1 MFKLFRFVGKYW
13 KFCLIAPLIMI
24 GEVIADL
31 FQPTLMATIIDQGV
45 ANGDIPLILTTG
57 LKMLGISLLGAVCGM
72 GCTIMSGIASMGFG
86 TNLRSA
92 IFNKVQTFSFKEI
105 DQFKTSSLITRLTN
119 DITQIQNMLRMG
131 LSMVVRTPFLCIG
144 GIVMSASISPKLSLI
159 FVVAMPLIF
168 GLSSITMKRANP
180 LFKVMQ
186 KKIDRVNTVMR
197 ENLLGMKVVKAF
209 VGQERE
215 RERFGEANE
224 DLMSSSMKAM
234 FTISMMWPI
243 VSLFMGMAIVALF
256 WFGGNLVIVGELE
269 SGQIMAFMSYMMQT
283 LFSLMSVAMIA
294 MNFSRA
300 EASAQRLNEVLETEA
315 SIVDPASPKPY
326 KEVSV
331 EFENVFFRYNESD
344 PGYVLRNINFKAE
357 KGETVGI
364 IGGTGSGKSTFISL
378 IPRLY
383 DVTKGAVK
391 IGGIDVRDMSIDDL
405 REHIGVVLQESVLF
419 YGSVEE
425 NLRWGDEYATEA
437 DLDKAAEAAQAAEFL
452 NNLPEKY
459 DALVEQRGKN
469 FSGGQKQRLSIARTF
484 VKKPDILILDDS
496 MSAVDTATE
505 AKIQKALRAREQDGI
520 VFVIA
525 QRVSAIADADKI
537 IVLDD
542 GAISAVGTHKELLK
556 TSEIYR
562 SIAVSQLGEEVL
574 SNVG

>member
-168 GLSSITMKRANP
+168 ALSSITMKRANP

-269 SGQIMAFMSYMMQT
+269 SGQIMAFMSYMMQA

-300 EASAQRLNEVLETEA
+300 EASAQRLNEVLETES

-326 KEVSV
+326 KEISV

-505 AKIQKALRAREQDGI
+505 AKIQKALREREQDGI

>member
-269 SGQIMAFMSYMMQT
+269 SGQIMAFMSYMMQA

-300 EASAQRLNEVLETEA
+300 EASAQRLNEVLETES

-505 AKIQKALRAREQDGI
+505 AKIQKALREREQDGI

>member
-92 IFNKVQTFSFKEI
+92 IFNKVQTFSFNEI

-168 GLSSITMKRANP
+168 ALSSITMKRANP
-180 LFKVMQ
+180 LFKVMH

-269 SGQIMAFMSYMMQT
+269 SGQIMAFMSYMMQA

-300 EASAQRLNEVLETEA
+300 EASAQRLNEVLETES

-326 KEVSV
+326 KEISV

-505 AKIQKALRAREQDGI
+505 AKIQKALREREQDGI

>member
-72 GCTIMSGIASMGFG
+72 GCTILSGIASMGFG

-269 SGQIMAFMSYMMQT
+269 SGQIMAFMSYMMQA

-300 EASAQRLNEVLETEA
+300 EASAQRLNEVLETES

-326 KEVSV
+326 KEISV

-344 PGYVLRNINFKAE
+344 PGYVLKNINFKAE

-505 AKIQKALRAREQDGI
+505 AKIQKALREREQDGI

>member
-168 GLSSITMKRANP
+168 ALSSITMKRANP

-269 SGQIMAFMSYMMQT
+269 SGQIMAFMSYMMQA

-300 EASAQRLNEVLETEA
+300 EASAQRLNEVLETES

-326 KEVSV
+326 KEISV

-344 PGYVLRNINFKAE
+344 PGYVLKNINFKAE

-425 NLRWGDEYATEA
+425 NLRW
-437 DLDKAAEAAQAAEFL
+437 
-452 NNLPEKY
+452 
-459 DALVEQRGKN
+459 
-469 FSGGQKQRLSIARTF
+469 
-484 VKKPDILILDDS
+484 
-496 MSAVDTATE
+496 
-505 AKIQKALRAREQDGI
+505 
-520 VFVIA
+520 
-525 QRVSAIADADKI
+525 
-537 IVLDD
+537 
-542 GAISAVGTHKELLK
+542 
-556 TSEIYR
+556 
-562 SIAVSQLGEEVL
+562 
-574 SNVG
+574 